1 MLLLLLRVDGCK
13 LQVVHGYLDNTNRR
27 QVEIV
32 FRAEFS
38 FHHPPR
44 IEGVVALFFFW
55 ESSKPEGW
63 GDGKKIGYLPARQV
77 FVISCELQ

>member
-1 MLLLLLRVDGCK
+1 MLLLRVDGCK

-44 IEGVVALFFFW
+44 IEGVVALFFSGRVPTQRAGGMGRRW
-55 ESSKPEGW
+55 VTYQH
-63 GDGKKIGYLPARQV
+63 GKCL
-77 FVISCELQ
+77 